1 MGPVFGPCE
10 MRDKALDKYQQGSK
24 RSINDDLER
33 EPRSI
38 KISLPKT
45 PWTQIHLRPQV
56 YGNQQ
61 SFVG

>member
-1 MGPVFGPCE
+1 MT
-10 MRDKALDKYQQGSK
+10 DKYQQGSK

-45 PWTQIHLRPQV
+45 PWTQIHLRHKFMATSNLSSDN
-56 YGNQQ
+56 GA
-61 SFVG
+61 G